1 MKNIHIIPTKFKSL
15 ICKIFEDIESSKN
28 IFNLTI
34 SSSSNENDREYQ
46 NICITNDEEIK
57 EGDCYYILSTKEVLR
72 HNFSVKIED
81 DGDHKKIILTTD
93 EDLIKNGVQE
103 ISEDFLQ
110 WFVKNPSCE
119 FVEVEKIRVI
129 SYSFPRNAYAK
140 YRITIPKEEPKQS
153 VEKYEQQGLEKYFE
167 EPNYNMKQEILDEMN
182 KQETL
187 EDKKFQQKLVDKLNN
202 GELSYQNAP
211 IYTILLDLVQG
222 NSVDEVYRVF
232 CEVIKEQDKNKYSE
246 EEVIELLKTFD
257 IEFNAGIVERNKG
270 IKEWFEKFKKK

>member
-1 MKNIHIIPTKFKSL
+1 MKTNDMKNIHVLQTDKSSRLWITWEKQLGLHPT
-15 ICKIFEDIESSKN
+15 
-28 IFNLTI
+28 
-34 SSSSNENDREYQ
+34 
-46 NICITNDEEIK
+46 ITNSLLDKQHIYITSDEEIK
-57 EGDCYYILSTKEVLR
+57 EGNYGLIGKEVG
-72 HNFSVKIED
+72 KIILTENGYEFLIGKGVSYEY
-81 DGDHKKIILTTD
+81 GDFYSLQKVCKKIILTTD

-187 EDKKFQQKLVDKLNN
+187 EKAAEKSFGEIWSTLTTEQSEYLKNYINRQREDAKKWQQ
-202 GELSYQNAP
+202 E
-211 IYTILLDLVQG
+211 
-222 NSVDEVYRVF
+222 RM
-232 CEVIKEQDKNKYSE
+232 YSE
-246 EEVIELLKTFD
+246 EEVRILCSKAWLKQPNSPNMLEDFD
-257 IEFNAGIVERNKG
+257 K
-270 IKEWFEKFKKK
+270 WFEKLKKK